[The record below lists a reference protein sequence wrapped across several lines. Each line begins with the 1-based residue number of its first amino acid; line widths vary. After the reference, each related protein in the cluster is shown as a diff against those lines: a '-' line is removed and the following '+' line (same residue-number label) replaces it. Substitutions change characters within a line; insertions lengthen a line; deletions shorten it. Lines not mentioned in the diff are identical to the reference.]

1 MLRDPARRLM
11 SSFRFF
17 QGMYQE
23 YPVSEFDEFTNALL
37 NIGQTRD
44 GYRGRI
50 SKDFFK
56 ELFDSEIEMGR
67 YVNHIRRWQSELP
80 KNQIFVGTMERLRDE
95 PAALMS
101 EICSFLGLSDDC
113 FHSYDFQPFMQSYK
127 VRYSWLQ
134 KIGRKVGREDPM
146 RFDRISQ
153 FQNPFH
159 RIPLDGVRTKLETL
173 YKKIQ
178 HADKNV
184 DFSQSFALLDA
195 AYQSSNAEL
204 FAELGIDYRKDDFM
218 AENSPRQAA
227 E

>member
-1 MLRDPARRLM
+1 
-11 SSFRFF
+11 
-17 QGMYQE
+17 MYQE
-23 YPVSEFDEFTNALL
+23 YPDSEFDEFTNALL

-44 GYRGRI
+44 IYRDRI

-56 ELFDSEIEMGR
+56 ELFSAEIEMGR
-67 YVNHIRRWQSELP
+67 YINHIRRWQSELP
-80 KNQIFVGTMERLRDE
+80 EDQVFVGTMERLRDE
-95 PAALMS
+95 PAAMIS
-101 EICSFLGLSDDC
+101 EVCTFLGLSDHC
-113 FHSYDFQPFMQSYK
+113 YESYDFKPFMQSYK

-134 KIGRKVGREDPM
+134 KIGRKVGKEDPM

-178 HADKNV
+178 HANKGV

-195 AYQSSNAEL
+195 AYQNSNAEL
-204 FAELGIDYRKDDFM
+204 FAGLGIDYRKDDFM
-218 AENSPRQAA
+218 AETKERQAA

>member
-1 MLRDPARRLM
+1 M
-11 SSFRFF
+11 SSFRFY

-23 YPVSEFDEFTNALL
+23 YPDSEFDEFTNALL

-44 GYRGRI
+44 IYRDRI

-56 ELFDSEIEMGR
+56 ELFSAEIEMGR
-67 YVNHIRRWQSELP
+67 YINHIRRWQSELP
-80 KNQIFVGTMERLRDE
+80 EDQVFVGTMERLRDE
-95 PAALMS
+95 PAAMIS
-101 EICSFLGLSDDC
+101 EVCTFLGLSDHC
-113 FHSYDFQPFMQSYK
+113 YESYDFKPFMQSYK

-134 KIGRKVGREDPM
+134 KIGRKVGKEDPM

-178 HADKNV
+178 HANKGV

-195 AYQSSNAEL
+195 AYQNSNAEL
-204 FAELGIDYRKDDFM
+204 FAGLGIDYRKDDFM
-218 AENSPRQAA
+218 AETKERQAA